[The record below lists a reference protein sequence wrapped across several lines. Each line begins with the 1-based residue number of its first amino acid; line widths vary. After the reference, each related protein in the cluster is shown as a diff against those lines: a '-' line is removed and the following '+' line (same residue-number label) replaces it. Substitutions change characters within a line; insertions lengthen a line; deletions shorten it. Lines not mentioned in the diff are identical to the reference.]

1 MSELEQ
7 IRLANIERNKALL
20 AALNLPTEAKKESVD
35 PEVAPKKSRKRN
47 SARLESPD
55 DGSDDSAPRTR
66 RKSRRL
72 QGLDPE
78 ANALKQEDL
87 GGSGELKR
95 LMQQLNGG
103 VKKERLSGDLSL
115 KEMLTK
121 TGLDEK
127 EWSASLGQ
135 LFGDGSRVSQGDFF
149 DEIVKKEEEDTK
161 DIDIKQS
168 RDNLSGLQLGK
179 MSKVTK
185 ERIYTTAVH
194 PGTDKRI
201 VLAGDKIGVLG
212 IWDVDSDNEPLQ
224 LQLHHATIPA
234 LCFDQNSNDILYSA
248 SYDGSVRSLELKTG
262 KSGDVLD
269 LEAKKNASVGVS
281 DVANPQPHLLY
292 ASTLCGHLIRK
303 DLRTKSTEYETL
315 ILGEKKIGGFS
326 VDPINTHLLATGSL
340 DRSMRIW
347 DLRATETAR
356 TIPGG
361 EVIDTQFQMPHLQ
374 AIYNSRLS
382 VSSTDWNLAGQIV
395 CNGYDD
401 TINIFNQS
409 DYFLD
414 MLNDGN
420 GTEPVKKTRRTRN
433 SKLAEPEI
441 SDQELPEIK
450 KPSVRIKHNC
460 QTGRWV
466 TILKARWQQQPLDG
480 VQKFAIA
487 NMNRYID
494 IYSGTGHQLAHLGDA
509 LMTAV
514 PSALAFHPTQNWIA
528 GGNSSGKMYWW
539 E

>member
-7 IRLANIERNKALL
+7 IRLANIERNKVLL
-20 AALNLPTEAKKESVD
+20 AALNLPTEAKAESAE
-35 PEVAPKKSRKRN
+35 PEVPKKSRKRT

-55 DGSDDSAPRTR
+55 STEETPKTR

-95 LMQQLNGG
+95 LMTQLNGG
-103 VKKERLSGDLSL
+103 VKKERYSGDLSL

-149 DEIVKKEEEDTK
+149 DEIVKKEEDDTK

-179 MSKVTK
+179 LAKVTK
-185 ERIYTTAVH
+185 ERIYITAVH
-194 PGTDKRI
+194 PGTDKRV

-212 IWDVDSDNEPLQ
+212 IWDVDSDAEPLQ
-224 LQLHHATIPA
+224 LQLHNATIPA
-234 LCFDQNSNDILYSA
+234 LSFDITSPDVLYSA

-262 KSGDVLD
+262 KSGNVLD
-269 LEAKKNASVGVS
+269 LEPSKNTSVGVS
-281 DVANPQPHLLY
+281 DVSNPQPHLLY

-315 ILGEKKIGGFS
+315 VLGEKKIGGFS
-326 VDPINTHLLATGSL
+326 VDPINTHLLASGSL

-356 TIPGG
+356 SIPGN
-361 EVIDTQFQMPHLQ
+361 EALDTQFPMPHLQ
-374 AIYNSRLS
+374 AIYHSRLS

-401 TINIFNQS
+401 TVNVFNQS

-420 GTEPVKKTRRTRN
+420 GTEPVKKSRVKKESTD
-433 SKLAEPEI
+433 EI
-441 SDQELPEIK
+441 PVIN
-450 KPSVRIKHNC
+450 KPSIRIKHNC

-494 IYSGTGHQLAHLGDA
+494 IYSGTGHQLAHLGDD

-514 PSALAFHPTQNWIA
+514 PAALGFHPSRNWIA
-528 GGNSSGKMYWW
+528 GGNSSGKVYWW